1 MIIDKQQIGDWG
13 EINGIRLLKEN
24 GFENIIDLNA
34 VVHNFPVFDLL
45 AKKQGEWYA
54 FSSKT
59 RNKYNP
65 GDGKLNRQY
74 NILVKK
80 KSKYKL
86 DRASRLL
93 LEKFGIKKYHKYWI
107 ACPIDYDKPEQVFY
121 IGNLELIPSWKKL
134 ISEDVYV
141 GIKMSEEAIADH
153 LILGKTRL
161 IQEN

>member
-1 MIIDKQQIGDWG
+1 MIIDKQQIGNWG

-24 GFENIIDLNA
+24 GYENIIDLND

-86 DRASRLL
+86 DRASKLL
-93 LEKFGIKKYHKYWI
+93 LKKFGIKKYHKFWI
-107 ACPIDYDKPEQVFY
+107 ACPIDYKKTEQVFY
-121 IGNLELIPSWKKL
+121 FGNLELIRSWKKL
-134 ISEDVYV
+134 IFEDAYV
-141 GIKMSEEAIADH
+141 GIKMSEEAIANH
-153 LILGKTRL
+153 LILGRVQL
-161 IQEN
+161 IQEY

>member
-24 GFENIIDLNA
+24 GYENIIDLNS

-45 AKKQGEWYA
+45 AKKKGEWFA

-86 DRASRLL
+86 ERASMLL

-121 IGNLELIPSWKKL
+121 FGDLELIPSWKNL
-134 ISEDVYV
+134 EVQDSYV
-141 GIKMSEEAIADH
+141 GVKMSEEVLLSYDV
-153 LILGKTRL
+153 LGKA
-161 IQEN
+161 IF